1 MGLVVLLQSYD
12 ELKEEETSLL
22 KERTNL
28 RKEIATLQTTF
39 KEQRAKNENLKRM
52 KVILLFFILQC
63 LLFMYSA
70 SSPFVFHI
78 CQAS

>member
-52 KVILLFFILQC
+52 KVILLFFIL
-63 LLFMYSA
+63 
-70 SSPFVFHI
+70 
-78 CQAS
+78 